1 MFQGVFQ
8 HTKNDCRKTARFIKR
23 MTIQTENLIITP
35 YLPRYLRALMRS
47 EREFEETSGLQV
59 AEGIREQMLQASA
72 DFKARVETG
81 KQPDPWQFGFA
92 IIHKSE
98 NVLIGTCGFP
108 GPPDPNGAAEIAY
121 GIAPA
126 YQHRGYA
133 TEAARVLIEFATK
146 DSRVKIIRAHTLP
159 ETNASTRVLEKCGL
173 EKVGDAVDPENGIAV
188 WRWEKPLT

>member
-1 MFQGVFQ
+1 
-8 HTKNDCRKTARFIKR
+8 

-47 EREFEETSGLQV
+47 EKEFEDTSGLGV

-72 DFKARVETG
+72 EFKTRVETG

-92 IIHKSE
+92 IIHKSD
-98 NVLIGTCGFP
+98 NVLMGNCGFP
-108 GPPDPNGAAEIAY
+108 GPPDSNGAAEIAY

-126 YQHRGYA
+126 YQGRGYA
-133 TEAARVLIEFATK
+133 IEAAKALIEFAIK
-146 DSRVKIIRAHTLP
+146 DSRVKIIRAHTLA

-173 EKVGDAVDPENGIAV
+173 KRVGDAVDPENGIAV
-188 WRWEKPLT
+188 WRWEKPVT